1 MTDTNANA
9 RFAAQRAILDNVIG
23 DDGVDSLRTLARTT
37 DAIKAVVLK
46 EIGRLYVSSEDAQA
60 DELRMA
66 FYSLESLQ
74 DLANRVCDEHDLL
87 EARAP

>member
-1 MTDTNANA
+1 MTDANA
-9 RFAAQRAILDNVIG
+9 SARYAAQRAILDNVIG
-23 DDGVDSLRTLARTT
+23 EDGPSALRTQASTVDEVKHL
-37 DAIKAVVLK
+37 VLQ
-46 EIGRLYVSSEDAQA
+46 EIGRLFVASDDQA
-60 DELRMA
+60 ADNLRMA